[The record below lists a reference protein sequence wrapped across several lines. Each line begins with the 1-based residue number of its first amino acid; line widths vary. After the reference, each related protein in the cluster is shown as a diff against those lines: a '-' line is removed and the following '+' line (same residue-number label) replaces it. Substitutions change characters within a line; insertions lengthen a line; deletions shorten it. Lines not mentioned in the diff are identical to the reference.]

1 MKKKLIQEKKKRKIV
16 NLFETDS
23 FIYKSIFKNF
33 NFPNN
38 VRWNALLHLSKLPQ
52 NSRKGRLNKRCT
64 LSGRKSS
71 FNSLYRF
78 SRLVFLRLARQGE
91 ILGLKKSS

>member
-1 MKKKLIQEKKKRKIV
+1 
-16 NLFETDS
+16 
-23 FIYKSIFKNF
+23 
-33 NFPNN
+33 
-38 VRWNALLHLSKLPQ
+38 LLHLSNLPQ
-52 NSRKGRLNKRCT
+52 NSRKVRLNKRCT

-91 ILGLKKSS
+91 IVGLKKSS